1 MTKIDFYFD
10 PGCPWCWNTSRWLK
24 EVQKSEAIDITWK
37 PFSLYIKNADAMPK
51 KHLGVMTATYE
62 MLRVIVSAQKKYGN
76 GITDSL
82 YTEFGTLVHH
92 KKDFSSKAIKE
103 AIGRVCPDDV
113 EYLEAA
119 RSDETLD
126 QPIKDSM
133 QSAFNIVG
141 EDVGVP
147 IIIFHNKDKKIGY
160 FGPVISVVPIGDEA
174 LSLWQGLKNLAQYEH
189 FFELKRTRNE
199 AAIAPK
205 LSRGDNTPNV
215 CSV

>member
-1 MTKIDFYFD
+1 
-10 PGCPWCWNTSRWLK
+10 
-24 EVQKSEAIDITWK
+24 
-37 PFSLYIKNADAMPK
+37 
-51 KHLGVMTATYE
+51 
-62 MLRVIVSAQKKYGN
+62 
-76 GITDSL
+76 
-82 YTEFGTLVHH
+82 
-92 KKDFSSKAIKE
+92 
-103 AIGRVCPDDV
+103 
-113 EYLEAA
+113 
-119 RSDETLD
+119 
-126 QPIKDSM
+126 M